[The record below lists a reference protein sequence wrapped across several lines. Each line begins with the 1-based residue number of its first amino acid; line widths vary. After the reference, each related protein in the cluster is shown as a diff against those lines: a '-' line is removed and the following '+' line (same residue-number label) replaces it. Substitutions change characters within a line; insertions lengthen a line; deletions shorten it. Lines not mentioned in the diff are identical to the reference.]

1 MSENYQYP
9 LDLSWSA
16 EEMATVIAFFNQV
29 ENFYESRAN
38 PEKFA
43 AAYREFKKVVPS
55 KGQEKQLER
64 EFEQVSG
71 YSSYAAIRR
80 LVKIDKKV

>member
-9 LDLSWSA
+9 LDMSWTA

-29 ENFYESRAN
+29 EKFYESKTN
-38 PEKFA
+38 SEKFT

-71 YSSYAAIRR
+71 YSSYAAIQR
-80 LVKIDKKV
+80 LVKIGRKV